1 MNRGEGSG
9 PTVEAVL
16 TGEPIHTKSEHVDL
30 AGFMEGVKRRNPG
43 QNEFIQA
50 VQEVAEDIFEFIGD
64 KEDYHRWQIL
74 RRIAEPD
81 RIVSFRV
88 CWEDDNHNVRVQRG
102 YRIQNNSAIGPYK
115 GGIRFHPSVN
125 QGVLKFL
132 AFEQTFKNALTG
144 LPMGGGKGGANFNPK
159 GKSER
164 EIMRF
169 CQSFMT
175 ELYRHIGA
183 NIDVPAGDIGVGGR
197 EIGYM
202 FGQYKRLTNCFEGV
216 LTGKGLE
223 YGGSLIRTEATGY
236 GAVYFL
242 ENMLKTNGQDLVG
255 KRAVISGSGNVATH
269 AAEKI
274 VQLGGTVLTLSDS
287 EGFIYDPDG
296 INQEKID
303 WVKTHKTR
311 RRGRISQYA
320 DAFSGATFH
329 AGQRPWGVEC
339 DVALPCATQNELN
352 GDEARTLVA
361 NGCIAVSE
369 GANMPTNLEGVHV
382 FRAAKLLYA
391 PGKASNAGGVAVSGL
406 EMSQNSARISWKEA
420 ELQQL
425 LRDIMDGIHTRCL
438 EYGDR
443 GNGYVDYVKGA
454 NIAGFKKVADA
465 MLAFGV
471 V

>member
-1 MNRGEGSG
+1 MSRDDVNQ
-9 PTVEAVL
+9 
-16 TGEPIHTKSEHVDL
+16 HVDL
-30 AGFMEGVKRRNPG
+30 NGFMEGVKRRNPG
-43 QNEFIQA
+43 QIEFIQA
-50 VQEVAEDIFEFIGD
+50 VQEVAEDIFEFMD
-64 KEDYHRWQIL
+64 TREDYHRWQVL
-74 RRIAEPD
+74 RRITEPD
-81 RIVSFRV
+81 RVVSFRV
-88 CWEDDNHNVRVQRG
+88 CWEDDNHNIRVQRG
-102 YRIQNNSAIGPYK
+102 YRIQNNNSIGPYK

-125 QGVLKFL
+125 ESILKFL

-159 GKSER
+159 GKSDG

-183 NIDVPAGDIGVGGR
+183 DVDVPAGDIGVGGR

-202 FGQYKRLTNCFEGV
+202 FGQYKRITNQFTGV

-223 YGGSLIRTEATGY
+223 YGGSLIRPEATGY

-242 ENMLKTNGQDLVG
+242 ENMLKTKGQDLVG

-274 VQLGGTVLTLSDS
+274 VQLGGIVLTLSDS
-287 EGFIYDPDG
+287 QGFVHDPDG
-296 INQEKID
+296 ITQEKID
-303 WVKTHKTR
+303 WVKAHKTR
-311 RRGRISQYA
+311 RRGRISEYA
-320 DAFSGATFH
+320 DEFKNATFH
-329 AGQRPWGVEC
+329 AGKTPWGVAC
-339 DVALPCATQNELN
+339 DVALPCATQNELL
-352 GDEARTLVA
+352 GDDARTLVA
-361 NGCIAVSE
+361 NGCIGVSE
-369 GANMPTNLEGVHV
+369 GANMPTDLDGVHV
-382 FRAAKLLYA
+382 FKAAKMLYA

-406 EMSQNSARISWKEA
+406 EMSQNSERRSWREE
-420 ELQQL
+420 ELQQM
-425 LRDIMDGIHTRCL
+425 LRDIMDGIHARCVA
-438 EYGDR
+438 YGDQ
-443 GNGYVDYVKGA
+443 GGGYIDYVKGA